1 MALSRASVYL
11 IVFAALN
18 GLIAVVTQ
26 SLAAH
31 GIETIAPAG
40 AQAINWFYDAS
51 DFQMNMALGIVF
63 VALLHDRVVEGRPRK
78 LIFATGVL
86 FGCSILFF
94 SGALYSLSFEGPG
107 IFAPFGGLMA
117 MLGFI
122 CLTVGAFSSIEK
134 SVQRKVPKNHSDAEG

>member
-86 FGCSILFF
+86 FGCSILKKP
-94 SGALYSLSFEGPG
+94 ASLS
-107 IFAPFGGLMA
+107 AA
-117 MLGFI
+117 MVSSGRRRSAAVASARARRLG
-122 CLTVGAFSSIEK
+122 CRSIA
-134 SVQRKVPKNHSDAEG
+134 R